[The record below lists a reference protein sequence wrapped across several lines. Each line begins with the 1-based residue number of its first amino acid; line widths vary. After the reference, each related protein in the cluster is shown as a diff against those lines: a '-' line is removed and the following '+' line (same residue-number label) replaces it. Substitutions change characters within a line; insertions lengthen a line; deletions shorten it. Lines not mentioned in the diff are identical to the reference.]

1 MTVVKFENV
10 GWSRQ
15 GKEILKDIN
24 WQIEKGEHWAILGL
38 NGSGKTSI
46 LNIMN
51 GYSYPS
57 KGEVHVLGEHFGQ
70 GAKIPELRQK
80 IGYVSSSLEQFYGT
94 FRRQRVRG
102 VVLSGK
108 GNQIGVYHEVEDSE
122 REKARQLLNDLG
134 IGHLEEADF
143 SLISQGEARRVLI
156 ARALMT
162 QPELLILD
170 EPCAGLDIKAR
181 EEVLAMMDALVERGV
196 NLIYV
201 THYVEEITPVITHI
215 LLVKNG
221 SVVEAGK
228 KEAVLTDDLLS
239 ETFDL
244 PVEVHW
250 QANRP
255 WLTVK

>member
-1 MTVVKFENV
+1 MAVVHFEDV
-10 GWSRQ
+10 SWSRQ
-15 GKEILKDIN
+15 GKAILKGVD
-24 WQIEKGEHWAILGL
+24 WQVEAGQHWAILGL
-38 NGSGKTSI
+38 NGSGKTSL

-57 KGEVHVLGEHFGQ
+57 TGEVRVLGEHFGH
-70 GAKIPELRQK
+70 GAKIPDLRRR
-80 IGYVSSSLEQFYGT
+80 IGYVSSALEQFYGT
-94 FRRQRVRG
+94 LKRQRVRG

-122 REKARQLLNDLG
+122 RQEARRILHALG
-134 IGHLEEADF
+134 IAHLEEEDF
-143 SLISQGEARRVLI
+143 SLLSQGEARRVLI

-170 EPCAGLDIKAR
+170 EPCAGLDVKAR
-181 EEVLAMMDALVERGV
+181 EELLSMMDSLVSQGV

-201 THYVEEITPVITHI
+201 THYVEEITPVISHV
-215 LLVKNG
+215 LLLKDG
-221 SVVEAGK
+221 QVVEAGP
-228 KEAVLTDDLLS
+228 KEAVLTDQLLS

-244 PVEVHW
+244 PVKVHW
-250 QANRP
+250 QEERP